1 LASGSASGERGSS
14 SAGSSERRSSTGA
27 SGQRAN
33 STASGARAAESESRS
48 ARRHHT
54 VASGET
60 LWSIARQYNTSV
72 DTLRRANN
80 LASDAQIQPGQRLA
94 IPAAD

>member
-1 LASGSASGERGSS
+1 
-14 SAGSSERRSSTGA
+14 
-27 SGQRAN
+27 
-33 STASGARAAESESRS
+33 
-48 ARRHHT
+48 